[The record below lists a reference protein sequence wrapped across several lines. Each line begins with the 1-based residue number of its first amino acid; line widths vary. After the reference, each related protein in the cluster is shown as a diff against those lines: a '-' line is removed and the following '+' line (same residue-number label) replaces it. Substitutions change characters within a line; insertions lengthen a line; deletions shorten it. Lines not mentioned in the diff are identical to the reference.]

1 MSPKVNILVATY
13 NGEKYLAE
21 LLDSLLAQTYPN
33 IQIFVL
39 DDGSSDKT
47 NQIIKQYTEKGIKDC
62 TNCTLPHQRKNY
74 DYIIGKFK
82 EIVEITKLDSE

>member
-47 NQIIKQYTEKGIKDC
+47 NQIIKQYTEKGIK
-62 TNCTLPHQRKNY
+62 
-74 DYIIGKFK
+74 IIPNSHNLGYAVF
-82 EIVEITKLDSE
+82 IL

>member
-39 DDGSSDKT
+39 DDGSSDK
-47 NQIIKQYTEKGIKDC
+47 
-62 TNCTLPHQRKNY
+62 L
-74 DYIIGKFK
+74 
-82 EIVEITKLDSE
+82 TKSSNNIQKKV

>member
-33 IQIFVL
+33 IQIF
-39 DDGSSDKT
+39 SS
-47 NQIIKQYTEKGIKDC
+47 
-62 TNCTLPHQRKNY
+62 
-74 DYIIGKFK
+74 
-82 EIVEITKLDSE
+82 